1 MRFTW
6 QRNLWVLL
14 ALVAVLTGACSGRAG
29 PGDGGQQDGDDAGDG
44 IENPLRIGSG
54 QTFEITTWNIRNFPT
69 DSMTAGR
76 VADLIR
82 QMDIDML
89 AVEEIADVDA
99 FDRVLDCLNGYSGV
113 LSPDEYS
120 SGEYQ
125 KTGFIFRTDMVH
137 IGTPESI
144 FDGDGY
150 AFPRPPLQARFDVD
164 RPQGGKLS
172 FVAIVLHLKADM
184 GEENE
189 ARRRQACGK
198 LKTHVDDLVAGGENT
213 RVFVLGDFNDQ
224 LGDPA
229 DDNVFQVFL
238 EDEQHYSFLTRQ
250 LADQGEYSLI
260 PWRVFLD
267 HILVTADLFA
277 DYTNGTTEVVPLDQE
292 ISDYDYVNEISD
304 HRPVAAVFPL

>member
-1 MRFTW
+1 MG
-6 QRNLWVLL
+6 
-14 ALVAVLTGACSGRAG
+14 LVALLTGACSGRAVN
-29 PGDGGQQDGDDAGDG
+29 GDGGQKDGYDAGDG
-44 IENPLRIGSG
+44 IENPLRVGSE
-54 QTFEITTWNIRNFPT
+54 QTFEIATWNIRNFPT

-76 VADLIR
+76 VADLVR

-99 FDRVLDCLNGYSGV
+99 FGRVLDGLDGYSGV

-137 IGTPESI
+137 IGALESI
-144 FDGDGY
+144 FDGDSY
-150 AFPRPPLQARFDVD
+150 AFPRPPLQAPFEID

-172 FVAIVLHLKADM
+172 FIAIVLHLKADL

-189 ARRRQACGK
+189 ARRRQACEK
-198 LKTHVDDLVAGGENT
+198 LKTHVDDLVAGGEDT
-213 RVFVLGDFNDQ
+213 RVVVLGDFNDS
-224 LGDPA
+224 LGDPVA
-229 DDNVFQVFL
+229 ENVFEVFL
-238 EDEQHYSFLTRQ
+238 NDEQHYSFLTRQ
-250 LADQGEYSLI
+250 LADLGEYSLI
-260 PWRVFLD
+260 PWRAFLD
-267 HILVTADLFA
+267 HILVTTDLFA
-277 DYTNGTTEVVPLDQE
+277 DYTNGTTEVVHLDQE